1 MRFVQWRPA
10 FYVVGS
16 LDNGIFLLDAF
27 FKHLSDAMA
36 KEKSFDVHITPHLG
50 INLDSMWDDLVY
62 ENLGGPI
69 IGQHIGTHPPRY
81 PVDASGES
89 SQGTTP

>member
-16 LDNGIFLLDAF
+16 LENGIFLLDAF

-36 KEKSFDVHITPHLG
+36 KEKGFDVHITPHLG
-50 INLDSMWDDLVY
+50 INLDSMWDDLIY
-62 ENLGGPI
+62 ESLGGPI
-69 IGQHIGTHPPRY
+69 
-81 PVDASGES
+81 
-89 SQGTTP
+89 